1 VQNWDSHGEAQVREK
16 DQAWRKWPLVRI
28 EKEYSPST
36 CVPSIEPFLAEWD
49 ARSRNAEQMLA
60 CRKDLQWG
68 GNPDETLDF
77 FPAASSGAPLL
88 VFIHGGY
95 WQEHSKNES
104 LFAAPDSVANGIAF
118 AAINY
123 TLAPKAGVEKI
134 VDQCRRAVAWLYE
147 RAGELG
153 FDRAGIFVSG
163 NSAGAHLAAMM
174 LSRGWQKTVGL
185 AEDAIAGAVLLSG
198 IYDLE
203 PLVGTYID
211 APLHLTSST
220 AVGLSPIYLP
230 LGQPVP
236 AIVAWGENETAEF
249 KRQSRNYAS
258 RLEAAGFPVSA
269 FEIPS
274 LNHFNIV
281 FDLADR
287 ATVLGRATLELIE
300 GRRSK

>member
-1 VQNWDSHGEAQVREK
+1 MSEK
-16 DQAWRKWPLVRI
+16 DQAWRKWPLTRI
-28 EKEYSPST
+28 EREYSPST
-36 CVPSIEPFLAEWD
+36 CVPAIEPFLEQWVI
-49 ARSRNAEQMLA
+49 RSRNAEHLP
-60 CRKDLQWG
+60 CRKDLLWG
-68 GNPDETLDF
+68 KDPDETLDF
-77 FPAASSGAPLL
+77 FPAASRGAPLL

-147 RAGELG
+147 RADQLG
-153 FDRAGIFVSG
+153 FDRARIFVSG

-174 LSRGWQKTVGL
+174 LSRGWQKTLGL

-211 APLHLTSST
+211 APLHLTRSS
-220 AVGLSPIYLP
+220 AIGLSPIYLP
-230 LGQPVP
+230 LGQAVP
-236 AIVAWGENETAEF
+236 LIVAWGENETNEF

-258 RLEAAGFPVSA
+258 RLEAAGFPVSC
-269 FEIPS
+269 FEIPGV
-274 LNHFNIV
+274 NHFNIV

-287 ATVLGRATLELIE
+287 ATALGRATLELIA
-300 GRRSK
+300 GAAPK

>member
-1 VQNWDSHGEAQVREK
+1 MSEK
-16 DQAWRKWPLVRI
+16 DQAWRNWPLVRI
-28 EKEYSPST
+28 EKEYSPSS
-36 CVPSIEPFLAEWD
+36 CVPSAEPFMAEY
-49 ARSRNAEQMLA
+49 AIRSSKAAETLA
-60 CRKDLQWG
+60 CHKDLRWG
-68 GNPDETLDF
+68 GHPDETLDF
-77 FPAASSGAPLL
+77 FPVPSKNSPLL
-88 VFIHGGY
+88 VFLHGGY
-95 WQEHSKNES
+95 WQELSKNES
-104 LFAAPDSVANGIAF
+104 LFLAPDCVANGIAF

-211 APLHLTSST
+211 APLHLTSSI

-230 LGQPVP
+230 LGRPVP
-236 AIVAWGENETAEF
+236 AIVAWGENETSEF
-249 KRQSRNYAS
+249 KSQSRNYAS

-269 FEIPS
+269 LEIPN
-274 LNHFNIV
+274 LNHFDIV

-287 ATVLGRATLELIE
+287 ATVLGRATLELIA
-300 GRRSK
+300 GSAPK